1 MEKAFQEEINQLH
14 AQICQGLA
22 DPKRIMLLYALQKGA
37 QRVTDLVEALGLP
50 QSTVSHHL
58 KVLRERGLV
67 TVEREGTSAYYSLA
81 DHRVIEALDML
92 RAMMADELAQQ
103 AELMRSVQSGE

>member
-1 MEKAFQEEINQLH
+1 METNLRQEINQLH
-14 AQICQGLA
+14 AEICQGLA
-22 DPKRIMLLYALQKGA
+22 DPKRIFLLYTLDEGP

-67 TVEREGTSAYYSLA
+67 IAEREGTAAYYSLV
-81 DHRVIEALDML
+81 DRRVIEALDIL
-92 RAMMADELAQQ
+92 RQVLADRLARR
-103 AELMRSVQSGE
+103 AELMSDI